1 MEDRNQQ
8 SSSPRPSHSR
18 ALFTSSAASDF
29 HLAASADPIA
39 FDPSLDPSLEFASS
53 QALFADQSFSAAVD
67 PVVIG
72 LDQPASF
79 PGLGF
84 NTSSGLNDTSFDAPL
99 FSSSAEDRN
108 YPDNSALDPAL
119 LGTQVPQQSLSAATS
134 LNHMATLA
142 PTLHHFDGSPH
153 GSPALNHSPFQP
165 PYVSHSRN
173 SSLDPSSAAFPP
185 LSNAEWGTAA
195 FQGHR
200 RTLSDAHSEVSSTHQ
215 SPYLQPSDNFDHQL
229 DRSPLPSQDPGMFQ
243 EVLAIGHVSL
253 QDRPNAFTTPSH
265 SPRISPQLMPASS
278 PQSYPPIENYD
289 VVANMTPQMPNMF
302 DDPNMYNNPDGHPPP
317 FDTQVLLRSV
327 QPAQSEVMTP
337 PEINIQLAPPSR
349 QASFEPQKD
358 GFQAQGLT
366 PPERGTLFCV
376 GNTH

>member
-1 MEDRNQQ
+1 MEDRNQHT
-8 SSSPRPSHSR
+8 SSPRPSDSR
-18 ALFTSSAASDF
+18 SLFASSAASDF
-29 HLAASADPIA
+29 HPADPIA

-53 QALFADQSFSAAVD
+53 QALFADQSFSAVVD

-72 LDQPASF
+72 LGQPASYS
-79 PGLGF
+79 GLGF

-99 FSSSAEDRN
+99 FSSSADEPS
-108 YPDNSALDPAL
+108 YPDNSVLDPAL

-134 LNHMATLA
+134 INHMATLA
-142 PTLHHFDGSPH
+142 PALHPFDGSPH
-153 GSPALNHSPFQP
+153 GSPAMNHSPFQP

-185 LSNAEWGTAA
+185 LSTAEWGAAA

-200 RTLSDAHSEVSSTHQ
+200 RTLSDAHSDVSSTHH
-215 SPYLQPSDNFDHQL
+215 SPYLRPSDSFEQQQL

-253 QDRPNAFTTPSH
+253 SDRHNAFATPSH
-265 SPRISPQLMPASS
+265 SPRISPQLMPSAS
-278 PQSYPPIENYD
+278 PQAYPPLENYD

-302 DDPNMYNNPDGHPPP
+302 DESNMYNPDANHPPQ
-317 FDTQVLLRSV
+317 FDAQGLLRS
-327 QPAQSEVMTP
+327 QPAQSDVMTP

-358 GFQAQGLT
+358 GFQDGFQAQGLT
-366 PPERGTLFCV
+366 PPEKGTS
-376 GNTH
+376 NQM